1 MAFFSRTKDA
11 QGGPAQSCGPV
22 ACDTSSSKHDKKAMK
37 SRLPTPPLKDALGA
51 CRQGFI
57 ALFIFSMAINLLV
70 LASPLYMMQLYD
82 RVLSSRSIDTLM
94 LLTLI
99 VLFAFSVMAALE
111 WVRGRLMVR
120 VSSWLDRRLGGEVL
134 TGSIVGALRHG
145 RDHSAQSLRDLATF
159 RTFLTG
165 PNLFPI
171 LDAPWAPVFLAVIFL
186 LHPLLGVLSSI
197 GAMVLFGLAVLNE
210 MATRKPLN
218 EAGAA
223 LRTAQYQADASVR
236 NADVIEAMGMMPN
249 LVRRWQRRNAEA
261 VHWQAIAGDR
271 VALIT
276 SVTKFVRIA
285 IQSLILGAGAFLVI
299 EHAATGGVMIGA
311 SIILGRALAPV
322 EQMVGGWRSLVG
334 ARAAFHRVRAVLA
347 ASLPR
352 ETRTQLPAPLGRISM
367 DGVVFMP
374 PGAKEPVIKG
384 VSFELEPGQALALIG
399 PSAAGKTTLVRLIV
413 GNWLPQRGSVR
424 LDGAELHTWDA
435 DALGPHIGYL
445 PQDVELFSGT
455 VRDNI
460 ARMGEGPDEQVIE
473 AAQRAQA
480 HEMILELSNGYDTE
494 IGDGGAFLSGGQRQR
509 IGLARA
515 LYGNPKL
522 IVLDEPNASLD
533 STAENRLMQTLFQLK
548 EQKTTIILITHRLNL
563 VSVAD
568 KVLLMK
574 SGMVEAFGS
583 RDEVMSKLTRPVTS
597 GGGSSNVA
605 VMQKSVAEHF
615 NPAPGAMRPHVV
627 SFNPDGSVAERTP
640 ISGAS

>member
-1 MAFFSRTKDA
+1 MGVKK
-11 QGGPAQSCGPV
+11 PARGSV
-22 ACDTSSSKHDKKAMK
+22 SV
-37 SRLPTPPLKDALGA
+37 PPLKDALAA
-51 CRQGFI
+51 CTQGFA
-57 ALFIFSMAINLLV
+57 ALFAFSMAINVLV

-82 RVLSSRSIDTLM
+82 RVLSSRSTDTLIM
-94 LLTLI
+94 LTLI
-99 VLFAFSVMAALE
+99 VTFAFGVMAALE

-134 TGSIVGALRHG
+134 TGSIVGALRQG
-145 RDHSAQSLRDLATF
+145 REHSAQSLRDLSTF

-165 PNLFPI
+165 PSLFPI

-186 LHPLLGVLSSI
+186 LHPLLGVISTI
-197 GAMVLFGLAVLNE
+197 GAMLLFGLAVLNE
-210 MATRKPLN
+210 MATRHPLN
-218 EAGAA
+218 EAGAVTR
-223 LRTAQYQADASVR
+223 LAQYQADASVR

-249 LVRRWQRRNAEA
+249 LVRRWQRRNSEA
-261 VHWQAIAGDR
+261 VHWQQVAGDR
-271 VALIT
+271 TALIT

-285 IQSLILGAGAFLVI
+285 IQSLILGAGAYLVI
-299 EHAATGGVMIGA
+299 DHSATGGVMIGA
-311 SIILGRALAPV
+311 SIIMGRALAPV
-322 EQMVGGWRSLVG
+322 EQMVSGWRSLVG

-347 ASLPR
+347 ASPPR
-352 ETRTQLPAPLGRISM
+352 LAHTQLPVPEGRVTL
-367 DGVVFMP
+367 DGVVFAP
-374 PGAKEPVIKG
+374 PGSKEPVIKG
-384 VSFELEPGQALALIG
+384 VSFDLEPGQALALIG

-413 GNWLPQRGSVR
+413 GNWVPQRGSVR
-424 LDGAELHTWDA
+424 LDGAELHTWDT

-460 ARMGEGPDEQVIE
+460 ARMGEGPDELVIE

-480 HEMILELSNGYDTE
+480 HEMILDLPNGYDTD

-533 STAENRLMQTLFQLK
+533 SSAENRLMQTLFKLK
-548 EQKTTIILITHRLNL
+548 EEKTTIVLITHRLNL

-574 SGMVEAFGS
+574 GGAVEAFGS
-583 RDEVMSKLTRPVTS
+583 RDEVMSKLTRPVAS
-597 GGGSSNVA
+597 AAGASNVA
-605 VMQKSVAEHF
+605 VMQKNAAEHF
-615 NPAPGAMRPHVV
+615 GGMPGSMAGAMRPHVV
-627 SFNPDGSVAERTP
+627 SFNPDGSVAERP
-640 ISGAS
+640 PMSGAS